1 MLQRT
6 PVLARHAFFALVM
19 VVGQVVFPVAGRAMT
34 LDPVSVGTS
43 YFLEGTQSRFD
54 FPSSTWVTQVVASG
68 HVTSGLEPGPI
79 SLAHWDEG
87 RLPLQTWREERRGWA
102 AFEIPDGL
110 SPLQGASLTGT
121 YDWPGIGLGVRG
133 VSGPL
138 PGIGD
143 SVTGMASDA
152 IFGRLAGGASYGS
165 LSTTYGAGTSLL
177 GGSIVADILS
187 REGGL
192 LYLGFVLP
200 NQFNLTVSNL
210 KLNVDAVVVTP
221 LPAAAWLFIT
231 GLAGLLGARRL
242 NRPVEQEGR
251 LLRTPR

>member
-110 SPLQGASLTGT
+110 SPVQGASLTGT
-121 YDWPGIGLGVRG
+121 YDWPGIALGVRG
-133 VSGPL
+133 VTGPL

-143 SVTGMASDA
+143 SFTGMASDA
-152 IFGRLAGGASYGS
+152 IFGQLGRGASYAS
-165 LSTTYGAGTSLL
+165 LPTTYGTGTTML
-177 GGSIVADILS
+177 GGSIAADILS
-187 REGGL
+187 KEGGL

-210 KLNVDAVVVTP
+210 QLNVDAVVTP

-231 GLAGLLGARRL
+231 GLAGLLGARCLDPSSKRAV
-242 NRPVEQEGR
+242 RSFPSSM
-251 LLRTPR
+251 

>member
-1 MLQRT
+1 
-6 PVLARHAFFALVM
+6 
-19 VVGQVVFPVAGRAMT
+19 
-34 LDPVSVGTS
+34 
-43 YFLEGTQSRFD
+43 
-54 FPSSTWVTQVVASG
+54 
-68 HVTSGLEPGPI
+68 
-79 SLAHWDEG
+79 
-87 RLPLQTWREERRGWA
+87 
-102 AFEIPDGL
+102 
-110 SPLQGASLTGT
+110 
-121 YDWPGIGLGVRG
+121 
-133 VSGPL
+133 
-138 PGIGD
+138 
-143 SVTGMASDA
+143 MASDA